1 MFKILFG
8 WPLGQ
13 KNEKGERKTD
23 EICFKNGE
31 KDCIFL
37 SYKLKTFLGSAP
49 APTSPKKS
57 LSKGGGGITE
67 VHIIC
72 PCDFPQR
79 GFYILV
85 GWPGT
90 GYRGLHIALAAHCL
104 LYFNLYMLLFRGAIK
119 RE

>member
-13 KNEKGERKTD
+13 KNEKGERKTE
-23 EICFKNGE
+23 EICLKNGE

-67 VHIIC
+67 VHNIPVIS
-72 PCDFPQR
+72 PKGVFTFWLVGQGR
-79 GFYILV
+79 ATGGYIL
-85 GWPGT
+85 
-90 GYRGLHIALAAHCL
+90 L
-104 LYFNLYMLLFRGAIK
+104 
-119 RE
+119 